1 MTVSTYTQPDNTA
14 QVGAAYKTAIDGAV
28 HVHHRISGAFA
39 CHQQDGN
46 SPDAPDMTIVVDAG
60 ALVRAGLVPLEV
72 AQQSTSTL
80 SSPSGNPRHDVVY
93 IDNATGAVGVA
104 TGAEAVSPTD
114 PAIPAG
120 KTAVARVRLT
130 VGMTEITN
138 ADIDDLRVG
147 GSAPEFT
154 GPDVSDSPQL
164 PGTAGIVPAP
174 APGDEGKFLRGD
186 AIWAAVVDR
195 VARDMA
201 ASAMALAD
209 ANGVAG
215 SVGAFLL
222 ADPFTSDTLAFKSG
236 SNYSASNDWYTN
248 EGVETAT
255 QSQTG
260 GGANADLSS
269 GGYVAQSF
277 QVSVTDPVTAV
288 EIKTGIGG
296 GGAGVFDITIEAD
309 SAGAP
314 SGTPLAS
321 ATGKSLNNTSTV
333 NKFTLNSPWTPTAST
348 TYWLVIRRT
357 VASAVS
363 NFLDYQTSSGY
374 ASGNMRSTAIG
385 NQPTYDLYFKVYQTP
400 ADTNAIWRPSPT
412 TLLTA
417 NPLDVMFYAL
427 FDPVDSLTM
436 GTDVIGKVSIADG
449 SPEDFVTGTWT
460 KVGTYGNYEIWRL
473 DVDLSAKTGST
484 LEYSIETA
492 NNKAIRFKQAIGCVP
507 LY

>member
-1 MTVSTYTQPDNTA
+1 MTVSTFTQPDNTA
-14 QVGAAYKTAIDGAV
+14 QVGATYKTAIDGAV
-28 HVHHRISGAFA
+28 HVHHRISGSFA

-46 SPDAPDMTIVVDAG
+46 SPDAPDMTVVVDAG

-80 SSPSGNPRHDVVY
+80 SAPSVNPRYDVVY
-93 IDNATGAVGVA
+93 IDNSTGAVGVV
-104 TGAEAVSPTD
+104 TGAEAVSPSD

-138 ADIDDLRVG
+138 SDIDDLRVG

-154 GPDVSDSPQL
+154 GPDVSGSPQL
-164 PGTAGIVPAP
+164 PGTSGIVPAP
-174 APGDEGKFLRGD
+174 APGDESKFLRGD

-215 SVGAFLL
+215 NVGAFFL
-222 ADPFTSDTLAFKSG
+222 ADPFTSDTLALKSG

-248 EGVETAT
+248 EGVEAAT
-255 QSQTG
+255 QSQTSHDG
-260 GGANADLSS
+260 TANLAS
-269 GGYVAQSF
+269 GGYLAQSF
-277 QVSVTDPVTAV
+277 QVSTTDPITALEV
-288 EIKTGIGG
+288 KSGTADGG
-296 GGAGVFDITIEAD
+296 SYTLTIEANN
-309 SAGAP
+309 AGAP
-314 SGTPLAS
+314 SGVAL
-321 ATGKSLNNTSTV
+321 ATGNVTISANNTV
-333 NKFTLNSPWTPTAST
+333 YKVTLNSPFTPATAT
-348 TYWLVIRRT
+348 TYWLVLRRT
-357 VASAVS
+357 VAAVANSILSYQVGTNPYANGEMKNSAAGG
-363 NFLDYQTSSGY
+363 LTTS
-374 ASGNMRSTAIG
+374 
-385 NQPTYDLYFKVYQTP
+385 DLYFKVYQTP

-436 GTDVIGKVSIADG
+436 GTDVIGKVSISDG